1 MPLTPEDIVNYELKQ
16 ALRGY
21 SAKQVDA
28 LLDEIADEMERLNRE
43 LESARAQVTD
53 AERRAGAAAAAEAE
67 LKRALVTAQRAAEQ
81 TIEEAEGRARDIVA
95 EAERE
100 AEEMRVG
107 FREESERVEA
117 ELRRRQEEVEER
129 LDRLRDF
136 ESEYRANLRRLVE
149 RHLRDLDELD
159 RTEAVPERPPP
170 ASDEPAQ
177 TEQEAGEPAS

>member
-21 SAKQVDA
+21 SVKEVDA
-28 LLDEIADEMERLNRE
+28 LLDEIADEMERLTRE
-43 LESARAQVTD
+43 LEAARAQVAD
-53 AERRAGAAAAAEAE
+53 AERRASVAAETETE

-81 TIEEAEGRARDIVA
+81 TIEEAEARARELAA
-95 EAERE
+95 EAEHE
-100 AEEMRVG
+100 AEEMRAR
-107 FREESERVEA
+107 FREESEQADA

-159 RTEAVPERPPP
+159 RTEYAPERPEPSVEGAVP
-170 ASDEPAQ
+170 AEQEADEPA
-177 TEQEAGEPAS
+177 S